1 MKMTWE
7 DQLSKSER
15 DYFTEID
22 VGVTRRAQG

>member
-22 VGVTRRAQG
+22 VGEARWAED